1 MKMQSISAQ
10 LSVTVCLAALLALP
24 ATAQEAV
31 PPAPSI
37 EATRALIED
46 AASAQQIDRSR
57 ASQSLLMRDQARAWL
72 KQAEAAQASGNVTEV
87 NQHLG
92 EARKAMLAA
101 LRLASPT
108 QVDGEKAVR
117 DYETRLAS
125 VKVLRD
131 ALLRLGGAKNIA
143 TAKDTD
149 AYLAAAAKHASD
161 RSFDL
166 ALVEVNQAYDVIK
179 AGNIE
184 QRDHTEQ
191 VVSKNFATKEDEYK
205 YEIGRND
212 EYQQLS
218 ELVLKKLA
226 ADVVANFTPVFAKA
240 MSIRKDAQSQA
251 DKGDFA
257 VAVTAMETSTAEY
270 KKIIRAGGIP
280 VP

>member
-1 MKMQSISAQ
+1 MQSISAQ

-24 ATAQEAV
+24 ATAQEAA
-31 PPAPSI
+31 PQAPSI
-37 EATRALIED
+37 EATRALIEG
-46 AASAQQIDRSR
+46 ATSAQQIDRSR
-57 ASQSLLMRDQARAWL
+57 LPQSQLMRDQARAWL
-72 KQAEAAQASGNVTEV
+72 KQAEAAQASGNAAEV
-87 NQHLG
+87 KAHLG

-101 LRLASPT
+101 LRLASPA

-131 ALLRLGGAKNIA
+131 ALQRLDAVKNSATIA
-143 TAKDTD
+143 STD
-149 AYLAAAAKHASD
+149 AYLAAAAQYASE

-166 ALVEVNQAYDVIK
+166 ALVEVNRAYEVIK
-179 AGNIE
+179 ASNVA

-218 ELVLKKLA
+218 ETVLKNLA
-226 ADVVANFTPVFAKA
+226 ADRAATYTPVFATA
-240 MSIRKDAQSQA
+240 MSMRKNAQGQA
-251 DKGDFA
+251 GKGDFA
-257 VAVTAMETSTAEY
+257 AAVTAMETSTAEY
-270 KKIIRAGGIP
+270 KKIIRASGIP